1 LNLGSV
7 IKFAEAFNG
16 KYSVSQKPLGFTFS
30 KSQSWR
36 IAFQKNSTTPN
47 PFSIIHQTTTPSNA
61 KALFLRKNEKNK
73 QIEKKVSNF
82 KKYIP
87 IYSIP
92 FTKEFSFEKTNCPNT
107 KMIRKTKTDENIRSE
122 EHTSELQSREKLV
135 CRLLL
140 EKKKN
145 TMPNMAAKRL
155 IAVADVAQGA
165 STCRRS
171 ATTAPGPSGLTY
183 CAPMGGWSSADPI
196 QATRQNE

>member
-107 KMIRKTKTDENIRSE
+107 KMIRKTKTDENIAKTRIVNIFDFNIS
-122 EHTSELQSREKLV
+122 
-135 CRLLL
+135 LLL
-140 EKKKN
+140 NPSIKFCFNVPLEYSFVTFVMIITAKK
-145 TMPNMAAKRL
+145 TFAMAKR
-155 IAVADVAQGA
+155 
-165 STCRRS
+165 
-171 ATTAPGPSGLTY
+171 
-183 CAPMGGWSSADPI
+183 
-196 QATRQNE
+196 